1 MDEVKSEKL
10 WDIFENVE
18 HLEYAN
24 ANHSAQI
31 ENLKSASA
39 NHSAKIQNLEY
50 ASANHSA
57 VLTNYSAVVDLSAI
71 KVRT

>member
-18 HLEYAN
+18 
-24 ANHSAQI
+24 NHSAQI

-57 VLTNYSAVVDLSAI
+57 VLTNFSAVVDLSAI
-71 KVRT
+71 KVCT